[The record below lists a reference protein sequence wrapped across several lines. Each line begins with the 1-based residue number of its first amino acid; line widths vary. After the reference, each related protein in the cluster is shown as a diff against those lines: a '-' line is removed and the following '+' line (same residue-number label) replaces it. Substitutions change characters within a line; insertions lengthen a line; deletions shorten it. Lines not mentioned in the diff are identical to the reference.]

1 MVEPNLWRVL
11 EPLAPTLV
19 YQRGSMIYWQG
30 DMADRLYYLKRGK
43 IRIFLASVDGA
54 EHTLRIQQTGSVF
67 GEAAFF
73 DGGPRMSSARALE
86 KSEIIA
92 IPRDVLLDSLQRE
105 PGLAMAMMR
114 ALSARVRMLS
124 SQMDSMAFLQA
135 DRRLARFLAESAPVI
150 QCSHEELGERIGASR
165 ITITRAVQKLQ
176 QRGWIQSQY
185 RAIRIFDPVAL
196 LDYANGETK

>member
-1 MVEPNLWRVL
+1 MEPDLWRVL
-11 EPLAPTLV
+11 ETLAPTLV
-19 YQRGSMIYWQG
+19 YQRSSMIYWQG
-30 DMADRLYYLKRGK
+30 DTADRLYYLKKGK
-43 IRIFLASVDGA
+43 IRIFLASPDGA
-54 EHTLRIQQTGSVF
+54 ERTLRVQQTGGVF

-86 KSEIIA
+86 KSEIVA
-92 IPRDVLLDSLQRE
+92 VSRRVLLDSLQKE
-105 PGLAMAMMR
+105 PGLALAMMR

-124 SQMDSMAFLQA
+124 SQVDSMAFLQA

-185 RAIRIFDPVAL
+185 HAIRIFDPVAL